1 MNSMDESNKEISIR
15 EEMNRRNKNPEPIR
29 DSMHDLHEQME
40 KLSKEMHVIKKMIEE
55 QNSSK
60 RKKSLLP

>member
-1 MNSMDESNKEISIR
+1 
-15 EEMNRRNKNPEPIR
+15 MNRRNKNPEPIR

-55 QNSSK
+55 QNSSE